1 MKKLI
6 LITIGILAAAT
17 CRAQFCGELS
27 VTRRQLCQRGDSLY
41 MDLRIE
47 VSRLAVPA
55 SQSWSIVPEL
65 STPDRNAVKLF
76 PHVQINGRY
85 QQQMYLRRRLLSG
98 RFWTERQPYAL
109 VDASG
114 KEDVFIDYR
123 IAVPYEE
130 WMNGATLT
138 IRQVLTTA
146 DRKRRIFSVDVN
158 GAVDH
163 E

>member
-1 MKKLI
+1 M
-6 LITIGILAAAT
+6 
-17 CRAQFCGELS
+17 
-27 VTRRQLCQRGDSLY
+27 
-41 MDLRIE
+41 
-47 VSRLAVPA
+47 
-55 SQSWSIVPEL
+55 
-65 STPDRNAVKLF
+65 
-76 PHVQINGRY
+76 
-85 QQQMYLRRRLLSG
+85 
-98 RFWTERQPYAL
+98 
-109 VDASG
+109 

-123 IAVPYEE
+123 ITVPYEE

>member
-1 MKKLI
+1 
-6 LITIGILAAAT
+6 
-17 CRAQFCGELS
+17 
-27 VTRRQLCQRGDSLY
+27 
-41 MDLRIE
+41 MDLRSE

-65 STPDRNAVKLF
+65 SSPDRNAVKLF

-85 QQQMYLRRRLLSG
+85 QQQMYRRRRLLSG